1 MTGKKQSDLK
11 GQHSCILLYFV
22 YILADPAKLLV
33 MRLSQQLRYSL
44 ASFNYFKEEDLQWQ
58 ICILHI
64 L

>member
-33 MRLSQQLRYSL
+33 MRLSQQLRYS
-44 ASFNYFKEEDLQWQ
+44 
-58 ICILHI
+58 
-64 L
+64 